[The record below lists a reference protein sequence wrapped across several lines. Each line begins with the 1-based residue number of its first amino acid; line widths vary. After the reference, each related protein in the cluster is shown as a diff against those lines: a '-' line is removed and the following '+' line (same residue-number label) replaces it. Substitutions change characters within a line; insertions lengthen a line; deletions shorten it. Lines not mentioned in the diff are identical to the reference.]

1 MSACKSVQE
10 CTRVYKSVQGCA
22 RVCKSVQGCARVCV
36 KACVSMQGYIIYE
49 DVCVCVCDRLR
60 VCVHVCTYVS
70 MQEYMYSRCQC
81 QTLCN

>member
-1 MSACKSVQE
+1 MDMLCVKVRRCECMQE
-10 CTRVYKSVQGCA
+10 CARVYKSEQE
-22 RVCKSVQGCARVCV
+22 CARVCV

-49 DVCVCVCDRLR
+49 DVCVCDRLR

-70 MQEYMYSRCQC
+70 MQGYTYSRCQC